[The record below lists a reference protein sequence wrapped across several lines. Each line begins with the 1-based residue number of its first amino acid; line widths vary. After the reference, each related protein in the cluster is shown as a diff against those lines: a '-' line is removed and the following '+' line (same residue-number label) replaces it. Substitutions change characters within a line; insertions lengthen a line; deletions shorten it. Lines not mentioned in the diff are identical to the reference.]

1 MAKGMGQAIA
11 KAAPAP
17 SALKGAGGA
26 YSEGESSPED
36 EDKAAKVSAMQEFM
50 DAAGMVGDAETL
62 CDLLERYL
70 DIAGR

>member
-11 KAAPAP
+11 KAAPPP
-17 SALKGAGGA
+17 SALKGVGGG

-50 DAAGMVGDAETL
+50 DAAGMTGDAEQL
-62 CDLLERYL
+62 AELFERYL